1 MRKKSKQPFFYGWVI
16 VICCMLLS
24 ASSGIISGVL
34 SAFFKP
40 VSEQLGVSRSA
51 FSLTS
56 TVINLTIM
64 LTMPFVAKTLK
75 RVPLKQTIIFSA
87 SVCAICIFS
96 LSYMRSLVGFYA
108 LCAICGFFSCFMNAV
123 PIVMLTS
130 NWFIEKRG
138 VATSIS
144 FSGMG
149 LSSMLLTPVVARLI
163 EVASWQTAYRVVGIA
178 FFLLSVPPTAFLVW
192 ETPEKRG
199 EKPLGLKDQSNE
211 TVVNLEGFEH
221 KAIFRLK
228 SFWCFALAIIL
239 IPLTSYGIQQHA
251 ISCWSDTGYSAT
263 EAASWYSFMMAIGI
277 ASKASMGAVYEKFK
291 IKKATAFVCLTASLS
306 YILMIFSGNSLI
318 LLLTVVLFGVSSGI
332 QITPPTY
339 ITNQL
344 FGNRDYSTNYATIT
358 MIYYMGIAIGVPF
371 AGFCY
376 DYFHSYRL
384 AWCLYSVLM
393 LVVLGLVFTAERLA
407 RIEWLKAFGNTYDG
421 KNK

>member
-1 MRKKSKQPFFYGWVI
+1 MREKGKKTIFYGWII

-40 VSEQLGVSRSA
+40 VSERLQVSRSA

-64 LTMPFVAKTLK
+64 LTMPIVAKTLK
-75 RVPLKQTIIFSA
+75 RVPLKRTIILSA
-87 SVCAICIFS
+87 SICSLCIFC
-96 LSYMRSLVGFYA
+96 LSFMKALPGFYV
-108 LCAICGFFSCFMNAV
+108 LSAICGFFSCFMNAV
-123 PIVMLTS
+123 PIVILTS

-138 VATSIS
+138 IATSIA

-163 EVASWQTAYRVVGIA
+163 EVVSWQTAYRVVGIA
-178 FFLLSVPPTAFLVW
+178 FFLLSVPSTLLLVY
-192 ETPEKRG
+192 ETPTLRG
-199 EKPLGLKDQSNE
+199 EKPLGFKENSAD
-211 TVVNLEGFEH
+211 TAANLEGFAH
-221 KAIFRLK
+221 DQIFRLK
-228 SFWCFALAIIL
+228 SFWCFAAAILL

-251 ISCWSDTGYSAT
+251 ISYWSDLGYSAT
-263 EAASWYSFMMAIGI
+263 QAASWYSLMMAVGI

-291 IKKATAFVCLTASLS
+291 IKKATAFVCLTAALS
-306 YILMIFSGNSLI
+306 YILLLYCEKPVI
-318 LLLTVVLFGVSSGI
+318 LLTTVVLFGVSSGI

-339 ITNQL
+339 VTNQL

-358 MIYYMGIAIGVPF
+358 MIYYMGIAVGVPF

-376 DYFHSYRL
+376 DYFHSYRP
-384 AWCLYSVLM
+384 AWYLYSFLM
-393 LVVLGLVFTAERLA
+393 LTVLALVFAAEHMA
-407 RIEWLKAFGNTYDG
+407 GKEWLKAFGHTYDG
-421 KNK
+421 KKT